1 MKTFFA
7 LTTGLLT
14 GFIVGA
20 CAYAVSMKKTE
31 DNTEKEDDDSDKVIV
46 LD

>member
-14 GFIVGA
+14 GFIVGV
-20 CAYAVSMKKTE
+20 YAHAASMKKTE
-31 DNTEKEDDDSDKVIV
+31 DNTKKEDNYLDKIII

>member
-20 CAYAVSMKKTE
+20 CAYAASMKKTE
-31 DNTEKEDDDSDKVIV
+31 DNTKEDDEDFESKIV
-46 LD
+46 LV

>member
-20 CAYAVSMKKTE
+20 CAYAASVKKQ
-31 DNTEKEDDDSDKVIV
+31 EDDTEEEDEDFEHKIV
-46 LD
+46 LF